1 MLGRLFKQNPSN
13 SFHHHHNNP
22 NTTTSSSSTA
32 SYNNLGAASINASS
46 MVSFE
51 DTYAREILYGTNNA
65 NQLKPYVI
73 NNKFFRILISQD
85 GGSLRAKQVLYDS
98 ASDSQS
104 PNASTPTSPTATAY
118 NCKPF
123 CRPNSL
129 NRNIMTSKVYHN
141 SSELNDYMFG
151 CGLPSNETNCA
162 TKVHILPVLTNSV
175 CGPYNSVLVTRLFSI
190 SDFEASEQC
199 SDLSRLSLDSSW
211 NPSPT
216 IRVGNTNIRKH
227 LFAKASCNENNNK
240 NNFNSRFAISVVIPL
255 ESINDINDVIFNNWE
270 EISHFMV
277 VMQKIV
283 YKKLIM
289 HLNNDSFYDNDNKL
303 TSCPYLINKRIQFPS
318 YMLQGEDIGSQ
329 LFKLIKLI
337 YYNANIP
344 KIINCNYLIK
354 SAIKNEKS
362 QYNPMLLN
370 WVLEILNWL
379 EFKDGKNLGKYNYAY
394 NSSFHNNSHSLQ
406 STDLTALNGTC
417 NNNTF
422 LASLLALLIP
432 YRKSLG
438 IRPYHHVPNSKNR
451 EITRVVIMTGNP
463 VVAKKLIFI
472 INGII
477 PYSPSAKLS
486 SYEKNGNDSFNE
498 VNENDDDNSSKFSS
512 FEDFSRSSGNGI
524 NPRIHDDFSRNTSV
538 SPRKSS
544 PLNASSH
551 PIPIKPTSLANSYES
566 SDNSFLGSTPSV
578 KGWEIPSKSSA
589 STTTTTPNKQIES
602 AMKGIPIAKASMT
615 TAVDGTN
622 YPSSLSKSSSMA
634 HLSSSLN
641 SSSSSSYSNYSLS
654 KIGGSFMEKW
664 KNSFGASYTSNSM
677 HSIPYSNSNNSNP
690 SGATYFPNSDFAPPA
705 SYGSLSKRTS
715 IQSMRTP
722 SPAIEYE
729 EFQWQPTTP
738 MSIANNISH
747 SSNNSQHG
755 TIVGTPTKLSRTQSM
770 YDLYNMNS
778 NGNNVMNE
786 ESYNDGSATNSHMK
800 NITIKRAKSS
810 VYAPLVDDIAVKNI
824 TEHNKSV
831 IKSKCEEIMKLR
843 YSVKNSHNSIL
854 EINPIKTKPKVE
866 THYIDIDEAESFV
879 TDQCT
884 ITLKGNGEDGSNRHK
899 YSASRLPVL
908 KNKPLLPIVAFTD
921 EFRSEF
927 SIQSCPVNPKLET
940 QVTNCMKNDLMF
952 YQNNYD
958 YESITSR
965 TVFISLRAREIKVIE
980 MNINNDNS
988 PQDSTISNET
998 NQPLN
1003 SYFPE
1008 TTNSRRSSAVNNNYK
1023 TKIVK
1028 VFTPNKNLGNSD
1040 NINKVD
1046 SIFDQINS
1054 LFAKQ
1059 QQNREISKHVKDSGY
1074 EALDFNKKLSK
1085 LVSTLIC

>member
-379 EFKDGKNLGKYNYAY
+379 EFKDGKNLGN
-394 NSSFHNNSHSLQ
+394 
-406 STDLTALNGTC
+406 TDLTALNGTC

-498 VNENDDDNSSKFSS
+498 VNENDDDNSSK
-512 FEDFSRSSGNGI
+512 
-524 NPRIHDDFSRNTSV
+524 
-538 SPRKSS
+538 KSS

-866 THYIDIDEAESFV
+866 THYIDIDEAEM
-879 TDQCT
+879 
-884 ITLKGNGEDGSNRHK
+884 
-899 YSASRLPVL
+899 L

-1003 SYFPE
+1003 S
-1008 TTNSRRSSAVNNNYK
+1008 
-1023 TKIVK
+1023 
-1028 VFTPNKNLGNSD
+1028 
-1040 NINKVD
+1040 
-1046 SIFDQINS
+1046 
-1054 LFAKQ
+1054 
-1059 QQNREISKHVKDSGY
+1059 
-1074 EALDFNKKLSK
+1074 
-1085 LVSTLIC
+1085 